1 MPKKKK
7 RKREEILVD
16 APASRL
22 RKEEL
27 LRDTTNA
34 ETIDVFKM
42 SAKIGRRLSTLMITV
57 GALLSLLSV
66 YGILTSMQ
74 FFSNPLFVGALGFLG
89 LMNIFW
95 GLILLAK
102 E

>member
-1 MPKKKK
+1 MPKKK

-27 LRDTTNA
+27 LRDTTRA
-34 ETIDVFKM
+34 ETIDVFKI

-57 GALLSLLSV
+57 GAVLSLLSV
-66 YGILTSMQ
+66 YGILTSAQ
-74 FFSNPLFVGALGFLG
+74 FFSNPLFIGALGFLG

>member
-1 MPKKKK
+1 MPKKK

-27 LRDTTNA
+27 LRDTTSA

-57 GALLSLLSV
+57 GAVLSLLSV
-66 YGILTSMQ
+66 YGILTSTQ

>member
-7 RKREEILVD
+7 RREIEVA
-16 APASRL
+16 APAFRP
-22 RKEEL
+22 REEEL
-27 LRDTTNA
+27 LQDTTGVEA
-34 ETIDVFKM
+34 LDFFKA
-42 SAKIGRRLSTLMITV
+42 SAKIGKHLSIAMITV

-66 YGILTSMQ
+66 YSILTSTW
-74 FFSNPLFVGALGFLG
+74 FLFPEPLFLGALGFLG
-89 LMNIFW
+89 ALNTFC